1 MILLIILIKGRE
13 DMVEQFKKEEE
24 VLKEEI
30 KNTENVVKEGI
41 KKGENFF
48 KKMFSLMPDYLKTR
62 FLTAIV
68 LMPIAILL
76 IYSPKVIFD
85 SFVVLVAIIMSYE
98 WTTIMSTKEDDSNF
112 FKICGLAYILIPLSS
127 LIYIK
132 STENG
137 SDIVFWLFLILWATD
152 IFALIVG
159 RTFGGPKLAPTIS
172 PNKTWS
178 GSFGGLLASMFI
190 GLLSS
195 VIFKESAVFF
205 IIFAGFISIAEQ
217 CGDLLES
224 KFKRHF
230 GVKDSGNIIPGHG
243 GIMDRI
249 DGLTFVAP
257 IIALVVM
264 FSNNIF

>member
-1 MILLIILIKGRE
+1 
-13 DMVEQFKKEEE
+13 MVEQSKNNDNKNILQDVEYSVKEE
-24 VLKEEI
+24 
-30 KNTENVVKEGI
+30 VK
-41 KKGENFF
+41 KSENFF
-48 KKMFSLMPDYLKTR
+48 KKVFNLMPDYLKVRT
-62 FLTAIV
+62 LTAFA

-76 IYSPKVIFD
+76 IYSSRIIFD
-85 SFVVLVAIIMSYE
+85 SFIIITAVLMSFE
-98 WTTIMSTKEDDSNF
+98 WTTIMNKKDDNSNLW
-112 FKICGLAYILIPLSS
+112 KLAGLAYIVIPMSS

-137 SDIVFWLFLILWATD
+137 ADVIFWLFLIVWTTD
-152 IFALIVG
+152 IAALIFG
-159 RTFGGPKLAPTIS
+159 KTFGGPKLAPTIS

-178 GSFGGLLASMFI
+178 GAFGGFFSSIFI

-195 VIFKESAVFF
+195 VIFKGSATSF

-224 KFKRHF
+224 KFKRYF
-230 GVKDSGNIIPGHG
+230 NVKDSGNIIPGHG

-257 IIALVVM
+257 IIAIVVM

>member
-13 DMVEQFKKEEE
+13 DMVEQFKKEE

-41 KKGENFF
+41 EKGENFF

-85 SFVVLVAIIMSYE
+85 SFVILVAIIMSYE

-137 SDIVFWLFLILWATD
+137 SDIVFWLFLILWV
-152 IFALIVG
+152 IRLIC
-159 RTFGGPKLAPTIS
+159 I
-172 PNKTWS
+172 
-178 GSFGGLLASMFI
+178 
-190 GLLSS
+190 
-195 VIFKESAVFF
+195 
-205 IIFAGFISIAEQ
+205 
-217 CGDLLES
+217 
-224 KFKRHF
+224 
-230 GVKDSGNIIPGHG
+230 
-243 GIMDRI
+243 
-249 DGLTFVAP
+249 
-257 IIALVVM
+257 
-264 FSNNIF
+264 